1 MPQLPYSDDDQKF
14 FPFTILHQI
23 QGLMLR
29 EGGGK
34 MELVKSRFTV
44 DNYSLQ
50 PIKKQ
55 KDLTE
60 HLTMVKKKKRPPSQT

>member
-1 MPQLPYSDDDQKF
+1 
-14 FPFTILHQI
+14 
-23 QGLMLR
+23 MLR

-60 HLTMVKKKKRPPSQT
+60 HLTMVKKKKKTSKSNLKY

>member
-1 MPQLPYSDDDQKF
+1 
-14 FPFTILHQI
+14 
-23 QGLMLR
+23 MLR

-60 HLTMVKKKKRPPSQT
+60 HLTMVKKKKKDLQVKLEILNVHIHSILI